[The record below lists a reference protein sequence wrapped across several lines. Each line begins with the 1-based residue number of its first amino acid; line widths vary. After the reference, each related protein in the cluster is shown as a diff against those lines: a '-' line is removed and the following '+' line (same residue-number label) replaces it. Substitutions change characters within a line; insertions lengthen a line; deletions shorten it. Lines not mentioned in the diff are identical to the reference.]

1 MAEERDVQELYDR
14 LMEYEKGQHE
24 QSQKKIK
31 TGIILLWIIPLVFL
45 ALMFITNSSKPIFL
59 VLWIVSLFA
68 IAIYL
73 ILVEYN
79 DYKLQEK
86 MNEINGRE
94 EKIESLMD
102 VDAVEERVIAV
113 SEKIEERVETR
124 EKEKQERREEMKE
137 LATEK
142 AAAVVARR
150 AKRKG
155 GDKTDAQ
162 DTKGA
167 EETASDE
174 TEEGGEA

>member
-14 LMEYEKGQHE
+14 LMDYEKGQHE
-24 QSQKKIK
+24 HNQKKIR
-31 TGIILLWIIPLVFL
+31 TGIILLWIIPMVFL
-45 ALMFITNSSKPIFL
+45 ALLFITNSSKPIFL
-59 VLWIVSLFA
+59 VLWIVSLFV
-68 IAIYL
+68 IAVYL

-94 EKIESLMD
+94 EKIESLMSVD
-102 VDAVEERVIAV
+102 VVEERVIAV
-113 SEKIEERVETR
+113 SEMIEERVETR

-142 AAAVVARR
+142 AAAVAARR

-155 GDKTDAQ
+155 GDKAD
-162 DTKGA
+162 
-167 EETASDE
+167 DE
-174 TEEGGEA
+174 TREGGEV